1 MQIENMCEILKKG
14 LVHNPRRTQSRKYK
28 LTLVRKAVIMK
39 WGHQGVA
46 IKPMLY
52 LSWYIGLI
60 FHLNYVLKKLN
71 RYIWR
76 VQLRN

>member
-1 MQIENMCEILKKG
+1 
-14 LVHNPRRTQSRKYK
+14 
-28 LTLVRKAVIMK
+28 MK

-71 RYIWR
+71 IYIYGEY
-76 VQLRN
+76 NYATKTIT

>member
-1 MQIENMCEILKKG
+1 
-14 LVHNPRRTQSRKYK
+14 
-28 LTLVRKAVIMK
+28 MK

-60 FHLNYVLKKLN
+60 FHLNYVLFKKIEQIYMESTITQLKLLHK
-71 RYIWR
+71 YIFC
-76 VQLRN
+76 VL